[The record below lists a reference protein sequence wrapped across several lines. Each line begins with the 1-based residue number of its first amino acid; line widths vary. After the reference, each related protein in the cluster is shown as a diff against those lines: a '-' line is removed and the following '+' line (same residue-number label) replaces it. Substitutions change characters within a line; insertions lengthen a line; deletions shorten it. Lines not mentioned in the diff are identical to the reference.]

1 MRAAWIAPET
11 SCRAILRRTLPS
23 RSVACP
29 ARTRRR
35 SPELCASLPK
45 GADVAAVKVEVF
57 NLTGRLVY
65 ASDFTD
71 GNVLHW
77 NGLSNAGQ
85 PLANGVYLYVLTA
98 KARNGDVVRTKVQ
111 KLVILR

>member
-1 MRAAWIAPET
+1 VQESGAVRFAAQ
-11 SCRAILRRTLPS
+11 
-23 RSVACP
+23 
-29 ARTRRR
+29 
-35 SPELCASLPK
+35 